1 VTALLAGLRLQARSF
16 AKAPSFTVTVLLTLG
31 VGIGATVAVFSVVN
45 SVLLKP
51 LPYPQAEELVA
62 VWHVAPGAPGITDAS
77 GGFRSSPSMYYKYSE
92 ESTVFESIGLWTT
105 GAATVTGLAAPEEVG
120 TVAATP
126 GLLETL
132 RVPPLHGR
140 WLAGDD
146 FVPNGPSRAMLSHD
160 YWQTRFGGDPGAV
173 GRNVTVNGVPAE
185 IVGVMPPGFRV
196 LDAAPGL
203 ILPMRFDRAQAIA
216 QGAPFCCRGIA
227 RLKTGTT
234 IEQANTDAERVLDL
248 WYESV
253 QGGRQFYQ
261 PVWQIAPALRPLKQ
275 DVVGSVGSVLWV
287 VFGTVGVVL
296 LIACANVTN
305 LLLVRA
311 EARERELAVRA
322 ALGAGSW
329 RIARGLLLETVSLA
343 ALGGA
348 LGLAI
353 AYGALG
359 LLRGF
364 GPATLPRVHEI
375 ALDWQGVAL
384 TAGVSL
390 LAGLMLGA
398 IPALKVAGPR
408 VAAALRSGARGASG
422 GRRQHRAQGAL
433 VVAQVAL
440 ALVLLVSSGLMIRT
454 FQALLVVDPGF
465 ANAGELQTVRLAIPA
480 AVEPD
485 PVRVVRMQNDIVD
498 ALEAIPGVSAAF
510 LTAMPLEGRDADWDV
525 IDVQGGQSFLSAD
538 EAPIRRFH
546 YMSPGMPRTAGTR
559 LVAGRDIEWNDVY
572 DDRPVAMVSE
582 NLARELWG
590 SPEAALGKRI
600 APARATPDGR
610 IWREIV
616 GVVQNVRDNGLS
628 EPAPTIVYWP
638 AFMRG
643 FYAFENLTVRR
654 TMTFIVR
661 TPLAGTPGLVAQ
673 MQQAVWSVNRDL
685 PLASVRTMQEIYDA
699 SLARPSF
706 TLVML
711 AAAAAVALVLGVVG
725 LYGVL
730 AYVIA
735 QRRREIAIRLA
746 LGAQPGEVTRRF
758 VRYGLAL
765 ACVGVGLGL
774 VAAVGVTRLME
785 SLLFGVQPIDVPTYA
800 AVVGMLAAV
809 AAFASWLPARRA
821 SAVDPAEALAAE

>member
-1 VTALLAGLRLQARSF
+1 MTTLLGALRLQARSF
-16 AKAPSFTVTVLLTLG
+16 AKAPSFAVTILLTLAIG
-31 VGIGATVAVFSVVN
+31 VGATVAVFSVVN

-51 LPYPQAEELVA
+51 LPYPDADELVA

-77 GGFRSSPSMYYKYSE
+77 GGFRSSPSMYFRYAE
-92 ESTVFESIGLWTT
+92 ESTAFESIGLWTV
-105 GAATVTGLAAPEEVG
+105 GAATVTGLAEPEEVG
-120 TVAATP
+120 TVAATA

-132 RVPPLHGR
+132 RVPPLLGR
-140 WLAGDD
+140 WLASDD
-146 FVPNGPSRAMLSHD
+146 FVPNGPSRVMLAYD
-160 YWQTRFGGDPGAV
+160 YWQTRFGGDSGVV

-185 IVGVMPPGFRV
+185 IVGVMPAGFRV

-216 QGAPFCCRGIA
+216 TGAPFCCRGIA
-227 RLKTGTT
+227 RLKTGMT
-234 IEQANTDAERVLDL
+234 IEQANADAKRVLEIWFDG
-248 WYESV
+248 V
-253 QGGRQFYQ
+253 GGGRQFYQ

-275 DVVGSVGSVLWV
+275 DVIGSIGSVLWV

-311 EARERELAVRA
+311 EGRERELAVRA
-322 ALGAGSW
+322 ALGAGAW
-329 RIARGLLLETVSLA
+329 RISRGLLLETVSLA

-348 LGLAI
+348 LGLAF

-359 LLRGF
+359 VLRRF
-364 GPATLPRVHEI
+364 GPATLPRLHEI
-375 ALDWQGVAL
+375 TLDWQAVAL
-384 TAGVSL
+384 AAGVSL
-390 LAGLMLGA
+390 FVGLVLGA
-398 IPALKVAGPR
+398 IPALRVAGSR
-408 VAAALRSGARGASG
+408 VAAGLHGGARGASG
-422 GRRQHRAQGAL
+422 GRRLHRAQGVL
-433 VVAQVAL
+433 VVVQVAL

-454 FQALLVVDPGF
+454 FQALRDVDPGF
-465 ANAGELQTVRLAIPA
+465 ANAGELQTVRVAIPA

-485 PVRVVRMQNDIVD
+485 PARVIRMQNDIVD
-498 ALEAIPGVSAAF
+498 AFEAMPGSSAAF

-525 IDVQGGQSFLSAD
+525 IDVQGAQSFLGAD

-546 YMSPGMPRTAGTR
+546 YTSPGMLRTTGTR
-559 LVAGRDIEWNDVY
+559 LVAGRDIEWTDIY
-572 DDRPVAMVSE
+572 QDRPVAMVSE
-582 NLARELWG
+582 NLALELWG
-590 SPEAALGKRI
+590 SPDAALGKRI
-600 APARATPDGR
+600 APARATAEGR
-610 IWREIV
+610 VWREVV

-643 FYAFENLTVRR
+643 FYAFENVTARR
-654 TMTFIVR
+654 SMTFVVR
-661 TPLAGTPGLVAQ
+661 SKLAGTQALVAQ

-685 PLASVRTMQEIYDA
+685 PLASVRTMQEIYDE

-711 AAAAAVALVLGVVG
+711 AAAASVALVLGVVG

-746 LGAQPGEVTRRF
+746 LGAQRRAVTQRF
-758 VRYGLAL
+758 VRYGIVL
-765 ACVGVGLGL
+765 ACVGIAVGLA
-774 VAAVGVTRLME
+774 AAVGVARLME
-785 SLLFGVQPIDVPTYA
+785 SLLFGVRPVDASTYA
-800 AVVGMLAAV
+800 AVAVLLTVV
-809 AAFASWLPARRA
+809 AALASWLPARRA